1 MGYDLVAFSAA
12 ALTLA
17 QATIETAP
25 GVGIDPSVS
34 GSAVE
39 APAGVAQASGPPGAE
54 IDFSVVGLFMKAT
67 LTVQVVMVMLI
78 LASFWCWA
86 IIVDKIL
93 EFRRHA
99 RHLAEFEGEFWS
111 GASLEDLFERVG
123 PQPESP
129 AERVFAAGMV
139 EWNRSVVAGAGVIP
153 GTQAR
158 VERAM
163 SVAIA
168 RESDRL
174 TARLGFLASTGAVAP
189 FVGLFGTVWG
199 IKTSFEQ
206 IAVMQNTNLAV
217 VAPGIAEALFAT
229 ALGLLAAIPAVL
241 AYNRLSQ
248 DADRLIG
255 ELENFSD
262 EFATILGR
270 QVDRARMPLRE
281 AG

>member
-1 MGYDLVAFSAA
+1 M
-12 ALTLA
+12 
-17 QATIETAP
+17 
-25 GVGIDPSVS
+25 
-34 GSAVE
+34 E
-39 APAGVAQASGPPGAE
+39 APAGVSQAAGPPGAE

-174 TARLGFLASTGAVAP
+174 TSRLGFLASTGAVAP

>member
-1 MGYDLVAFSAA
+1 VGYDLVAFSAA

-67 LTVQVVMVMLI
+67 LTALAVMVMLI

-217 VAPGIAEALFAT
+217 VAPGIAEAPFAT

>member
-1 MGYDLVAFSAA
+1 M
-12 ALTLA
+12 
-17 QATIETAP
+17 
-25 GVGIDPSVS
+25 
-34 GSAVE
+34 
-39 APAGVAQASGPPGAE
+39 
-54 IDFSVVGLFMKAT
+54 DFSVVGLFLKAT

-78 LASFWCWA
+78 IASFWCWA

-99 RHLAEFEGEFWS
+99 RELAEFEGEFWS
-111 GASLEDLFERVG
+111 GASLEDLFDRVG

-139 EWNRSVVAGAGVIP
+139 EWNRSVVPGSGVIP

-174 TARLGFLASTGAVAP
+174 TNRLGFLASTGAVAP

-281 AG
+281 AV

>member
-163 SVAIA
+163 SVAI
-168 RESDRL
+168 
-174 TARLGFLASTGAVAP
+174 
-189 FVGLFGTVWG
+189 
-199 IKTSFEQ
+199 
-206 IAVMQNTNLAV
+206 
-217 VAPGIAEALFAT
+217 
-229 ALGLLAAIPAVL
+229 
-241 AYNRLSQ
+241 
-248 DADRLIG
+248 
-255 ELENFSD
+255 
-262 EFATILGR
+262 
-270 QVDRARMPLRE
+270 
-281 AG
+281 

>member
-1 MGYDLVAFSAA
+1 MP
-12 ALTLA
+12 
-17 QATIETAP
+17 ATP
-25 GVGIDPSVS
+25 
-34 GSAVE
+34 
-39 APAGVAQASGPPGAE
+39 E
-54 IDFSVVGLFMKAT
+54 IDFSVTGLFLKAT

-86 IIVDKIL
+86 IIVDKML

-99 RHLAEFEGEFWS
+99 RAAMDFESEFWS
-111 GASLEDLFERVG
+111 GVSLEELFERIG
-123 PQPESP
+123 PEPESP

-139 EWNRSVVAGAGVIP
+139 EWNRSVLPGRGVIP
-153 GTQAR
+153 GTQGR

-163 SVAIA
+163 GVAIA
-168 RESDRL
+168 REGDRIGG
-174 TARLGFLASTGAVAP
+174 RIGFLATTGAVAP

-229 ALGLLAAIPAVL
+229 ALGLLAAIPAVI

-248 DADRLIG
+248 EAERITAD
-255 ELENFSD
+255 LENFAD

-270 QVDRARMPLRE
+270 QIDRAAMDGLRE
-281 AG
+281 AS

>member
-1 MGYDLVAFSAA
+1 MAVAA
-12 ALTLA
+12 AG
-17 QATIETAP
+17 EGAP
-25 GVGIDPSVS
+25 
-34 GSAVE
+34 
-39 APAGVAQASGPPGAE
+39 E
-54 IDFSVVGLFMKAT
+54 IDFSIVGLFLKAS
-67 LTVQVVMVMLI
+67 LTVQVVMVMLV

-99 RHLAEFEGEFWS
+99 RDTAEFESEFWS

-139 EWNRSVVAGAGVIP
+139 EWNRSVVAGTGVIP

-163 SVAIA
+163 GVAIA
-168 RESDRL
+168 REAERITGRL
-174 TARLGFLASTGAVAP
+174 SFLASTGAVAP

-229 ALGLLAAIPAVL
+229 ALGLLAAIPAVI

-248 DADRLIG
+248 DADRITA

-270 QVDRARMPLRE
+270 QIDRARLPLRE
-281 AG
+281 VG